1 MAHVDIVL
9 RAPSYGWK
17 DDEGNLVVPSTGQL
31 WREFGDRLNVFKSR
45 KQWLPFSGWLGLVC
59 MAPFF
64 IVFFAKYVTIPLF
77 IVAFLYSMVGMGS
90 HGTVWYHRFGTHK
103 AFEFSHPFWR
113 FVTRNLVIKL
123 VPEEIYIVSHF
134 VHHSKSDTAGDPYN
148 PEGGNLYCFLADAI
162 HQPIAHDLSESDY
175 KKAVAYVAH
184 TGMYTNTYEQYQ
196 TWGSIAHPVRLWT
209 ERLANWM
216 FWYGFFFLIGGHAL
230 ATCIFASAVVWGT
243 GVRTFNYGAHG
254 GPKGDT
260 KVAGQDFYQGDN
272 SINQIWP
279 GIVAGEWHNNHHLF
293 ARSARSGYKP
303 WQIDFPYYYVRLLH
317 MIGGV
322 SSYRDSKQHFYTKHY
337 LPYLK
342 AKADKLADP
351 NLLVPSHVSSS
362 SSQVDESQQG

>member
-17 DDEGNLVVPSTGQL
+17 DDEGDIVVPTTSQL

-45 KQWLPFSGWLGLVC
+45 KQWLPFSSWLGLVC

-64 IVFFAKYVTIPLF
+64 IVFFSQYVTVPLL
-77 IVAFLYSMVGMGS
+77 IVGFLYSMVGMGS
-90 HGTVWYHRFGTHK
+90 HGTAWYHRFGTHK

-113 FVTRNLVIKL
+113 FATRNLVIKL
-123 VPEEIYIVSHF
+123 VPEELYIVSHF
-134 VHHSKSDTAGDPYN
+134 VHHSKSDTPGDPYN

-162 HQPIAHDLSESDY
+162 HQPIAHDLSETDY
-175 KKAVAYVAH
+175 NKAVAYLAH
-184 TGMYTNTYEQYQ
+184 TGMYTNTYEEYQ
-196 TWGSIAHPVRLWT
+196 IWGSIAHPVRLWT
-209 ERLANWM
+209 ERLANGM
-216 FWYGFFFLIGGHAL
+216 FWYAFFFLIGGHAL
-230 ATCIFASAVVWGT
+230 ATCIFASAIVWGT

-254 GPKGDT
+254 GPNGDT
-260 KVAGQDFYQGDN
+260 KVEGEDFYRGDN

-322 SSYRDSKQHFYTKHY
+322 SSYRDSKKQFYKKHY
-337 LPYLK
+337 LPYLQ
-342 AKADKLADP
+342 AQADKATNP
-351 NLLVPSHVSSS
+351 NPLGPPVRPNSKRPRS
-362 SSQVDESQQG
+362 